1 MVVMD
6 EMKLNL
12 GTRFMRKIAAKLLV
26 KFVKK
31 QLGVNIQLDL
41 NELKFTYLNG
51 DVVIKTDL
59 ELKMDKIEAK
69 KLLKQLDEDE
79 ELF

>member
-1 MVVMD
+1 MD

>member
-1 MVVMD
+1 MD

-59 ELKMDKIEAK
+59 ELKLDKMEAK
-69 KLLKQLDEDE
+69 KILKQLDEDE
-79 ELF
+79 EFF

>member
-1 MVVMD
+1 MD

-59 ELKMDKIEAK
+59 ELKLDKIEAK
-69 KLLKQLDEDE
+69 KILKQLDEDE
-79 ELF
+79 EFF

>member
-1 MVVMD
+1 MD

-31 QLGVNIQLDL
+31 QLGVNVQLDL

-59 ELKMDKIEAK
+59 ELKLDKMEAK
-69 KLLKQLDEDE
+69 KILKQLDEDE
-79 ELF
+79 EFF

>member
-1 MVVMD
+1 MD

-69 KLLKQLDEDE
+69 KILKQLDEDE